1 MAVLGEAG
9 VVGAL
14 YCCVPRRG
22 DEDQTPV
29 DVQERQGRTYAAG
42 IGVTVPAHLVFADQ
56 RRSVWNSGSARPA
69 WSRLLTA
76 VRSGRVPAVVVIKPA
91 MLVRHRAA
99 DAVELLIAAQEH
111 GVDLYSMGD
120 SLDLADPR
128 GREEALS
135 QARHHAGKAASLSKT
150 VQKLRRQTADDGLPH
165 GGGRRAYG
173 YGPGMQ
179 PLIPEEAETVREMY
193 SRYLAGDSLRAIAGD
208 LNARG
213 VPTVTGAKW
222 TTGGVSRI
230 LVAPRYA
237 GLRVFQGGVESIDGL
252 RQAVWEPCIGVEDWQ
267 RAQTERAARTAVAD
281 RRPRADYLL
290 TGLVVCERCRDH
302 MVGSIVGDYRMYAC
316 PSKNKPQ
323 SDRCNR
329 HIGAKSLEDYVQQA
343 AVEVLQNSSSTPAP
357 SDLPVTV
364 RRGPV
369 GAPGRTNQF
378 RVGHGRVETQS
389 ANVLDGVVTGP
400 EAPGAWS
407 RLPEQR
413 RRAVLRF
420 LFASVEIGD
429 KTTSRSV
436 FDTSRINILPGL
448 SLDEYAVG
456 GGPASGPPPT
466 AQESVRR
473 VS

>member
-1 MAVLGEAG
+1 M
-9 VVGAL
+9 
-14 YCCVPRRG
+14 
-22 DEDQTPV
+22 
-29 DVQERQGRTYAAG
+29 
-42 IGVTVPAHLVFADQ
+42 PAHLVFADH
-56 RRSVWNSGSARPA
+56 RRSVWNSGGVRPE
-69 WSRLLTA
+69 WNRLLTA
-76 VRSGRVPAVVVIKPA
+76 VRSGRVPAVVVVKPA

-128 GREEALS
+128 GREQALS

-150 VQKLRRQTADDGLPH
+150 VQKLRRQTADDGRPH

-173 YGPGMQ
+173 YGPGMN
-179 PLIPEEAETVREMY
+179 PLIPEEAQTVREIY
-193 SRYLAGDSLRAIAGD
+193 ARYLAGDSLRAIAAD
-208 LNARG
+208 LNARDI
-213 VPTVTGAKW
+213 PTVTGAKW

-252 RQAVWEPCIGVEDWQ
+252 RRAVWEPCVGIEDWQ
-267 RAQTERAARTAVAD
+267 RAQAERTARNAVSD

-316 PSKNKPQ
+316 PSKNKPLP
-323 SDRCNR
+323 DRCNR

-343 AVEVLQNSSSTPAP
+343 AVEVLRNSSTVPAP
-357 SDLPVTV
+357 SELPVTV

-369 GAPGRTNQF
+369 GGPGHADRF
-378 RVGHGRVETQS
+378 RAGHGRVETQS

-436 FDTSRINILPGL
+436 FDTSRITILPGL
-448 SLDEYAVG
+448 SLDERAET
-456 GGPASGPPPT
+456 PP
-466 AQESVRR
+466 
-473 VS
+473 

>member
-1 MAVLGEAG
+1 MALLDEAG
-9 VVGAL
+9 AVGAL

-29 DVQERQGRTYAAG
+29 DVQERQGRKHAAAIG
-42 IGVTVPAHLVFADQ
+42 IKVPAHLVFADQ
-56 RRSVWNSGSARPA
+56 RRAVWNPGSARPA

-76 VRSGRVPAVVVIKPA
+76 VRSGRVPALVVIKPA

-120 SLDLADPR
+120 ALDLADPA
-128 GREEALS
+128 GREAALT
-135 QARHHAGKAASLSKT
+135 QARQHAGKAASLSKT
-150 VQKLRRQTADDGLPH
+150 VQKLRRQNADDGRPH

-173 YGPGMQ
+173 YGPGMH
-179 PLIPEEAETVREMY
+179 PLIEDEARTVREIY
-193 SRYLAGDSLRAIAGD
+193 ARYLAGDSLRAIAGD

-213 VPTVTGAKW
+213 IPTVTGATW
-222 TTGGVSRI
+222 TTGGITRI

-252 RQAVWEPCIGVEDWQ
+252 RQAVWEPCVGIEDWQ
-267 RAQTERAARTAVAD
+267 RAQAERAARTAATD
-281 RRPRADYLL
+281 NRPRADYLL

-316 PSKNKPQ
+316 PSKNKPLPN
-323 SDRCNR
+323 RCNR
-329 HIGAKSLEDYVQQA
+329 YIAAKSLEQHVQQA
-343 AVEVLQNSSSTPAP
+343 AIDLLQNTGAP
-357 SDLPVTV
+357 PTAADLPVTV

-369 GAPGRTNQF
+369 GAPGRANQF
-378 RVGHGRVETQS
+378 RTGHGRVETQS

-400 EAPGAWS
+400 EADEAWS
-407 RLPEQR
+407 RLPEAR

-420 LFASVEIGD
+420 LFASIEIGE

-436 FDTSRINILPGL
+436 FDTSRIRILPGV
-448 SLDEYAVG
+448 SLEERLVG
-456 GGPASGPPPT
+456 G
-466 AQESVRR
+466 
-473 VS
+473 